1 MRQFRSLL
9 IERAKLHVWGLQVL
23 GFAVHR
29 HLPEHGSVAV
39 HRHGWS
45 QAIVYLK
52 GAGEQSI
59 GRMRARIEAG
69 SLVLLP
75 PRVPHAFT
83 RRSQRPP
90 LCIMIN
96 FRLRGAPAH
105 RAVVRTLSRSELTAL
120 RQHVA
125 SLLRLQ
131 AGAGDALH
139 WEAAVPVLQALS
151 TVLRAGGWIR
161 RTQSWGERPNPVVG
175 AVLSRASEADSL
187 ADTIRRSGYHRDH
200 LNRLV
205 KKETGLTLGQYRAQQ
220 RLARAKQL
228 LVGGVRVSDVCG
240 SVGVPD
246 QSYFARWFRR
256 QTGQTPTGWARD
268 QR

>member
-9 IERAKLHVWGLQVL
+9 IERANLRVPGLQVT

-45 QAIVYLK
+45 QAIVYLS
-52 GAGEQSI
+52 GAGEQSV
-59 GRMRARIEAG
+59 GRARARIEAG

-75 PRVPHAFT
+75 PRVPHAFA

-90 LCIMIN
+90 LCIMVN
-96 FRLRGAPAH
+96 FRLRGAQAH
-105 RAVVRTLSRSELTAL
+105 RPVVRTLSRSELTVL

-125 SLLRLQ
+125 ALLRLQ
-131 AGAGDALH
+131 AGDANALR
-139 WEAAVPVLQALS
+139 WEAAIPVLQVLS
-151 TVLRAGGWIR
+151 TILRAGGWIQ
-161 RTQSWGERPNPVVG
+161 RTEPSGERPNPVVG
-175 AVLSRASEADSL
+175 AVLASVSEADPL
-187 ADTIRRSGYHRDH
+187 AETVRRSGYHRDH

-228 LVGGVRVSDVCG
+228 LGSGVRVSEVCG
-240 SVGVPD
+240 AVGVPD

-256 QTGQTPTGWARD
+256 QTGQTPTAWARA